1 MTLSDYF
8 AVYAPGFKTCAA
20 ARLSQRKHGTL
31 TCCGTKFILATSS
44 QLSSLL
50 TPCTCIFQGQ
60 HLKRG
65 SRLVDFDIKLGDSKC
80 VPVSLTDNQVECRPP
95 TNAPNKNINNTSCQ
109 DDTLSTDVCI
119 RTIYYTRMCHSEVN
133 YT

>member
-1 MTLSDYF
+1 MHPVL
-8 AVYAPGFKTCAA
+8 KH
-20 ARLSQRKHGTL
+20 ARHLQRNHGTL
-31 TCCGTKFILATSS
+31 TCCGTVLILATSS

-50 TPCTCIFQGQ
+50 TSCAYVFQGR

-65 SRLVDFDIKLGDSKC
+65 SRLEDFHIKLGDSEC

-95 TNAPNKNINNTSCQ
+95 ANAPNKNINNTSCQ

-119 RTIYYTRMCHSEVN
+119 HTIYYTRMCHREVN